1 MFINDQ
7 LTLPFLISLHLSLHL
22 SKKYALLSVYFF
34 SYAKNTMKFIN
45 IILPAIM
52 MLTCSLPINSTA
64 QNREDAIIGKW
75 MSSENNLAVE
85 VYKQKND
92 FRARVI
98 WFDDSDDKSKPM
110 NTRLDEKNHDKVL
123 RRRKIIGMEAL
134 RNLQYSKND
143 DEWQHGIIYDSSSG
157 KEWDAKAWINEDGL
171 LKVRGYWHFAI
182 FGQNITFKKII

>member
-1 MFINDQ
+1 
-7 LTLPFLISLHLSLHL
+7 
-22 SKKYALLSVYFF
+22 
-34 SYAKNTMKFIN
+34 
-45 IILPAIM
+45 M
-52 MLTCSLPINSTA
+52 MLACSMSIQSTA
-64 QNREDAIIGKW
+64 QGRQDAIIGKW

-92 FRARVI
+92 FKARVI

-110 NTRLDEKNHDKVL
+110 NARLDEKNHDKVL

-157 KEWDAKAWINEDGL
+157 KEWDAKAWINKDGL
-171 LKVRGYWHFAI
+171 LKVRGYWHFSI
-182 FGQNITFKKII
+182 FGQNLTFKKII